1 MKKNINLLSMTLL
14 AVVLMLL
21 TGCAENRLKQ
31 AVEKFDRQ
39 CPVNMGEE
47 FGSLARVTYD
57 DGLVA
62 MNYEMAETYVS
73 IADMKTQPNMMR
85 RNILMNFSNPNDA
98 MKPFLDAIVDANADL
113 TVNMTGKKTGDL
125 LTLKLSSEEIKK
137 AMRSDAATPMQL
149 LESMVTLANGYMP
162 KEIADGITLLN
173 MTIEDNGVVYYNYL
187 MDENLYSIDLLEASK
202 DALKEENR
210 AGLSQLS
217 AAEAADLKRVSAANY
232 SLGYRYQ
239 GDTTGKSME
248 VIFSVDE
255 LNELFGK

>member
-1 MKKNINLLSMTLL
+1 MKKNLNLLSMTLL

-39 CPVNMGEE
+39 CPINMGEE
-47 FGSLARVTYD
+47 FGSLASVTYD

-73 IADMKTQPNMMR
+73 VAEMKAQPEMMR

-98 MKPFLDAIVDANADL
+98 LKPFLDAIADANADL
-113 TVNMTGKKTGDL
+113 TVNMTGKNTGDL

-137 AMRSDAATPMQL
+137 AMRSEAATPMQL
-149 LESMVTLANGYMP
+149 MEATVTMANNYMP
-162 KEIADGITLLN
+162 KQIEEGITLMS
-173 MTIEDNGVVYYNYL
+173 MTIEDGVVYYNYL
-187 MDENLYSIDLLEASK
+187 LDEDLYSIDMLEIQ
-202 DALKEENR
+202 KEAIKEGNR
-210 AGLSQLS
+210 AELSQMS
-217 AAEAADLKRVSAANY
+217 PAIAADLKRIPAANHR
-232 SLGYRYQ
+232 LGYRYQ
-239 GDTTGKSME
+239 GDTSGQSME

-255 LNELFGK
+255 LNELFN

>member
-1 MKKNINLLSMTLL
+1 MKKNLNLLSMTLL

-39 CPVNMGEE
+39 CPINMGEE
-47 FGSLARVTYD
+47 FGSLASVTYD

-73 IADMKTQPNMMR
+73 VAEMKAQPEMMR
-85 RNILMNFSNPNDA
+85 RNILMNFSNSNDA
-98 MKPFLDAIVDANADL
+98 LKPFLDAIADANADL

-125 LTLKLSSEEIKK
+125 LTLKLTSEEIKK
-137 AMRSDAATPMQL
+137 AMRSEAATPMQL
-149 LESMVTLANGYMP
+149 MEAMVSMANNYMP
-162 KEIADGITLLN
+162 KQIEEGITLMS
-173 MTIEDNGVVYYNYL
+173 MTIEDGVVYYNYL
-187 MDENLYSIDLLEASK
+187 MDENLYSIDMLEIQKEAI
-202 DALKEENR
+202 KEENR
-210 AGLSQLS
+210 AALSQLS
-217 AAEAADLKRVSAANY
+217 PAEATDLKRVSAANY

-255 LNELFGK
+255 LNELFN

>member
-31 AVEKFDRQ
+31 VVEEFDRQ
-39 CPVNMGEE
+39 CPVNMGED
-47 FGSLARVTYD
+47 FGSLASVTYD

-73 IADMKTQPNMMR
+73 IAEMKAQPSMMR
-85 RNILMNFSNPNDA
+85 RNILMNISNPNGPL
-98 MKPFLDAIVDANADL
+98 KPFVDAIADADADL
-113 TVNMTGKKTGDL
+113 TVNMTGMNTGEL
-125 LTLKLSSEEIKK
+125 LTLNFTSEEIKK

-149 LESMVTLANGYMP
+149 LESTVTLANGYMP
-162 KEIADGITLLN
+162 KEIGNGITLLN

-187 MDENLYSIDLLEASK
+187 MDENMYSIDLLEASK

-210 AGLSQLS
+210 AALSQLS
-217 AAEAADLKRVSAANY
+217 PAEAADLKRIPAANY
-232 SLGYRYQ
+232 CLGYRYQ

-248 VIFSVDE
+248 VVFSVDE

>member
-39 CPVNMGEE
+39 CPINMGEE
-47 FGSLARVTYD
+47 FGSLASVTYD

-73 IADMKTQPNMMR
+73 IAEMKAQPEMMR
-85 RNILMNFSNPNDA
+85 RNILMNFSNSNDA
-98 MKPFLDAIVDANADL
+98 LKPFLDAIADANADL

-149 LESMVTLANGYMP
+149 MEAMVTMANNYMP
-162 KEIADGITLLN
+162 KQIEEGITLMS
-173 MTIEDNGVVYYNYL
+173 MTIEDGVVYYNYL
-187 MDENLYSIDLLEASK
+187 LDEDLYSIDMLEIQKEAI
-202 DALKEENR
+202 KEENR
-210 AGLSQLS
+210 AALSQLS
-217 AAEAADLKRVSAANY
+217 PAEATDLKRVSAANY

-255 LNELFGK
+255 LNELFN

>member
-1 MKKNINLLSMTLL
+1 MKKNLNLLSMTLL
-14 AVVLMLL
+14 AAVLLL
-21 TGCAENRLKQ
+21 FASCSNNRLQ
-31 AVEKFDRQ
+31 QTVERFNNQ
-39 CPVNMGEE
+39 CPINMGEN
-47 FGSLARVTYD
+47 FGSLVSVTYD
-57 DGLVA
+57 DACVT

-85 RNILMNFSNPNDA
+85 RNILMNFSNPNTEFKSFA
-98 MKPFLDAIVDANADL
+98 DAIAEADADL
-113 TVNMTGKKTGDL
+113 TVNMTGMTTGEL
-125 LTLKLSSEEIKK
+125 LTLNFTSEEIKK
-137 AMRSDAATPMQL
+137 AIRSDAATPMQL

-162 KEIADGITLLN
+162 KEVGDGITLLN

-210 AGLSQLS
+210 TALSQLS

-248 VIFSVDE
+248 VVFSVDE
-255 LNELFGK
+255 LDEIFGK